1 MNSRAWGALLLLS
14 ALWGGS
20 YIFLRVASPVL
31 GPVFLIW
38 ARVLIAAIA
47 LIIYVALIGK
57 APELWAS
64 LKQNGRHFLII
75 GFISS
80 ALPFTLIATA
90 TLHLTAS
97 LAATVNATTPLF
109 TALIAAIWFGEAL
122 TPKKIAGLVLGFLG
136 VVVLVGWG
144 PLPITPQL
152 LLSVGAALLA
162 ALSYGLAPNY
172 TRAKVKDVLPLAGA
186 TFSQIFAS
194 VLLTPL
200 VPFAWPTQVPSGL
213 VIGNVLALALVST
226 AFAYLLYFY
235 LVLNVGAVRAS
246 MVTFMV
252 PAFGILWGSLLLGEP
267 LSASTFIGFGM
278 IVGSVLLISGSPVTR
293 TMLART

>member
-1 MNSRAWGALLLLS
+1 MNSKAWGALLLLS

-20 YIFLRVASPVL
+20 YIFMRVAAPVL
-31 GPVFLIW
+31 GPIFLIW

-47 LIIYVALIGK
+47 LIVYIILIGK
-57 APELWAS
+57 VPELWQS
-64 LKQNGRHFLII
+64 LKQNWRHFLII
-75 GFISS
+75 GTINS

-109 TALIAAIWFGEAL
+109 AAMIAAIWFGEAL

-136 VVVLVGWG
+136 VAVLVGLG

-152 LLSVGAALLA
+152 LWSVGAALLA

-172 TRAKVKDVLPLAGA
+172 TRAKVQGVLPLAGA
-186 TFSQIFAS
+186 TFSQMFAS
-194 VLLTPL
+194 LLLTPL
-200 VPFAWPTQVPSGL
+200 VPFAWPSQVPSTL
-213 VIGNVLALALVST
+213 VIGNVLALALIST

-235 LVLNVGAVRAS
+235 LILNVGAVRAS
-246 MVTFMV
+246 MVTYMV
-252 PAFGILWGSLLLGEP
+252 PAFGILWGSLLLGEA
-267 LSASTFIGFGM
+267 LTASTFIGFGM
-278 IVGSVLLISGSPVTR
+278 IVASVLLISGAPVKR
-293 TMLART
+293 VQAARV